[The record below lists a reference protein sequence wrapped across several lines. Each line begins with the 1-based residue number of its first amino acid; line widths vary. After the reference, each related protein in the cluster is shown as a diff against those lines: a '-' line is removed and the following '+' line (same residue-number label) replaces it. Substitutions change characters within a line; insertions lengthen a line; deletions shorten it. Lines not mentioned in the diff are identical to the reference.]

1 MGRVKSLMVL
11 ASVAFVAGC
20 AGQPA
25 ATATAAAPGHE
36 SVAAASQ
43 SAAPQSTTAAA
54 ANDDVTRG
62 YEHEVVKGQDVYCQR
77 EAQTGMKV
85 MQKVCMTRAQLVRA
99 QQHTQDMMNNIDRA
113 STNGR
118 PTECRTMGSTAPC

>member
-1 MGRVKSLMVL
+1 MGSVKNLLIV

-20 AGQPA
+20 AGQPQVA
-25 ATATAAAPGHE
+25 STGTASGRE
-36 SVAAASQ
+36 SVAAASP
-43 SAAPQSTTAAA
+43 SAAPQSTTAAD

-99 QQHTQDMMNNIDRA
+99 QQHTQDLITNMDRA
-113 STNGR
+113 SSNGK
-118 PTECRTMGSTAPC
+118 PTECRTMGSNAPC